1 MIAGSQIG
9 SMQFHSLLQK
19 EETTDTETVSK
30 QIVNYV
36 KYSLCRDISS
46 IDVFGMYMATS
57 ATLRNR
63 LIDNWMKTIQAQVET
78 KAKSINYLSLEFLMG
93 RALTNS
99 LYNMEV
105 GKTYAES
112 LKALGF
118 RMEDIQGEE

>member
-63 LIDNWMKTIQAQVET
+63 LIDNWMKTIQA
-78 KAKSINYLSLEFLMG
+78 
-93 RALTNS
+93 
-99 LYNMEV
+99 
-105 GKTYAES
+105 
-112 LKALGF
+112 
-118 RMEDIQGEE
+118 